1 MTSFHLAVPNTKVPM
16 CSSQKVD
23 FHTQYF
29 LFLLTNCLFI
39 LACAEE
45 LFNEICKHP
54 VSKFIKTLKEINI
67 AFLPYESQVETI
79 GISFLMGC
87 RLINFPNFFF
97 RSFHWTIGMHS
108 NIISTH
114 KSRKGVLQKWNAR
127 RNRSQPSVLLQAN
140 TQPFAIECKDL
151 PFIYLINCLLS
162 FILYLACYVFRDY
175 ERNAEL
181 AQLVQHKLDAYKADE
196 PTMGEGN
203 LIFVLIRL

>member
-79 GISFLMGC
+79 GSSFLMGC

-97 RSFHWTIGMHS
+97 LGLFIGQSGCIPILFQPTKVARAYCRNGTHGGTDRNPLCYFRRIPNHS
-108 NIISTH
+108 
-114 KSRKGVLQKWNAR
+114 LQSV
-127 RNRSQPSVLLQAN
+127 RNCRL
-140 TQPFAIECKDL
+140 
-151 PFIYLINCLLS
+151 FI
-162 FILYLACYVFRDY
+162 
-175 ERNAEL
+175 
-181 AQLVQHKLDAYKADE
+181 
-196 PTMGEGN
+196 
-203 LIFVLIRL
+203 